1 MLMVI
6 EEKRMWCPIRATML
20 LPDDVGSPLTDVD
33 WFGAGE
39 PEHEVRARQERI
51 QIRREMIVKR
61 QRRAA

>member
-1 MLMVI
+1 
-6 EEKRMWCPIRATML
+6 ML